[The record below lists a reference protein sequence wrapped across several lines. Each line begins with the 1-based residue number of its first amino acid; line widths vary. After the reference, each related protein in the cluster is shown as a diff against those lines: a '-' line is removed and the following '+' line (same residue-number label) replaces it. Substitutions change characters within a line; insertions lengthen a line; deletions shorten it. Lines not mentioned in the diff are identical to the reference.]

1 MIFLGNNIG
10 YYNSNTDRLA
20 TASNQN
26 IITRSLNVG
35 QNENSII
42 SELTVL

>member
-20 TASNQN
+20 TASNQ